1 VFEAESATAPGV
13 DLGAIT
19 DRMEI
24 RKAVQSGNM
33 EEAIERVNDL
43 NPQASCT
50 RWPVV
55 PVRMGHPSGHRKS
68 DTALVAG
75 IGPTSR
81 NVGRRETVSSTGC
94 PCHAELLMSGALC

>member
-1 VFEAESATAPGV
+1 MFEAESATAPGV

-43 NPQASCT
+43 NPQ
-50 RWPVV
+50 V
-55 PVRMGHPSGHRKS
+55 G
-68 DTALVAG
+68 
-75 IGPTSR
+75 SR
-81 NVGRRETVSSTGC
+81 ACWCRTGWAAFN
-94 PCHAELLMSGALC
+94 AEHKHMLTLPQT

>member
-1 VFEAESATAPGV
+1 MFEAESATAPGV

-43 NPQASCT
+43 NPQVCQTHYTGMNSAS
-50 RWPVV
+50 
-55 PVRMGHPSGHRKS
+55 
-68 DTALVAG
+68 D
-75 IGPTSR
+75 GPLAR
-81 NVGRRETVSSTGC
+81 Y
-94 PCHAELLMSGALC
+94 LLIQ